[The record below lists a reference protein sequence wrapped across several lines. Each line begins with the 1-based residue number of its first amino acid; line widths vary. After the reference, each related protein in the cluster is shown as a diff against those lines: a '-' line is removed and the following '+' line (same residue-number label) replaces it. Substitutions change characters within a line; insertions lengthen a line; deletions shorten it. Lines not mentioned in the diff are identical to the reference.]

1 MNVDDDNCPIGI
13 FDSRL
18 GELTVDGRKHWNFGL
33 PFVESRQAPL
43 LAGGTLNRRPPN
55 SRRGGFES
63 VRSKD
68 TVDQKR
74 KYSIFIF

>member
-43 LAGGTLNRRPPN
+43 LAGGH
-55 SRRGGFES
+55 FES
-63 VRSKD
+63 APAK
-68 TVDQKR
+68 
-74 KYSIFIF
+74 FPAGGL